1 MLRLLLLVA
10 LAAAP
15 LVASAHGGHHEEKAA
30 ADTES
35 RASIAVSAPCAP
47 SGGGEMCSCH
57 NLSCLSH
64 FHPAALLHAPM
75 AGCALQS
82 LQSPIAS
89 LVGCTLPPAPFVRFP
104 PRGPPRFS

>member
-10 LAAAP
+10 LAVAP
-15 LVASAHGGHHEEKAA
+15 LVASAHGGHHEKAA
-30 ADTES
+30 AETDS
-35 RASIAVSAPCAP
+35 RPSIAVSAPCAP

-64 FHPAALLHAPM
+64 FHPAPVLHAPM

-82 LQSPIAS
+82 VESPIAS
-89 LVGCTLPPAPFVRFP
+89 VVTGNLPPAPFVRFP